1 MKKLSLVAAGV
12 LSVLISGCG
21 QGPSTEA
28 QSQASTS
35 DAAKIV
41 EAASNAEMNV
51 GYNVP
56 IEYFTLDNGLKV
68 VLSKDDTAPVVTVAV
83 YYNIGFRNEP
93 KERTGF
99 AHLFEHMMFQ
109 GSENLG
115 KMEFIKL
122 VNDNGGVL
130 NGSTRFDF
138 TNYFEIIPTHKLETF
153 LWAEADRMKG
163 LAITQENLTN
173 QQGVVKN
180 EVKVNVLNRPY
191 GGFPWLDMPQYAFN
205 NWYNAHNFYGD
216 LADLDAANL
225 EDVDAFFKMY
235 YAPNNAVLAVVGDID
250 VEEAKQMV
258 EKYFA
263 AIPPAKLAPQP
274 DLTELRQ
281 EKEKVF
287 NKFDKL
293 APKPAYAFAYK
304 MPPRNT
310 PEYYAMGIIDQIL
323 VQGEDSLLY
332 QELVKNQQITGSVN
346 GGINYL
352 LGNMFNYNGPMLWMS
367 SFTHD
372 DTVSRDTITA
382 AIDRVV
388 NKLQETPLTEDEM
401 ARAIVKIRSSLFDA
415 LDGFYGFGRAD
426 LLASFALF
434 DNDPNKINQLEDN
447 FKKVT
452 PEIIAKTVEE
462 YLRPTNRTILT
473 VTPGVDPNDAAEDAV
488 ASEQENT
495 SEQGE

>member
-1 MKKLSLVAAGV
+1 MRTLSVIAAGV
-12 LSVLISGCG
+12 MSVWLMGCS
-21 QGPSTEA
+21 QPAQNDA
-28 QSQASTS
+28 QSGSAAAMPDAKTIA
-35 DAAKIV
+35 DAASGV
-41 EAASNAEMNV
+41 DMNV
-51 GYNVP
+51 DYNVP
-56 IEYFTLDNGLKV
+56 VEYFKLDNGLKV
-68 VLSKDDTAPVVTVAV
+68 VLSKDDTAPTVTVAV

-93 KERTGF
+93 KDRTGF

-138 TNYFEIIPTHKLETF
+138 TNYFEIVPAHNLETF

-163 LAITQENLTN
+163 LAITQDNLTN

-180 EVKVNVLNRPY
+180 EVKVNVLNQPY

-225 EDVDAFFKMY
+225 EDVAGFFDMY
-235 YAPNNAVLAVVGDID
+235 YAPNNAALAVVGDID
-250 VEEAKQMV
+250 VAEAKAMI
-258 EKYFA
+258 EKYFGDIPA
-263 AIPPAKLAPQP
+263 AEIAPQP
-274 DLTELRQ
+274 DLSELRQ

-287 NKFDKL
+287 NKHDKL

-304 MPPRNT
+304 MPPRDT

-332 QELVKNQQITGSVN
+332 QELVKNKQITGSVG

-372 DTVSRDTITA
+372 DTVSQETITS
-382 AIDRVV
+382 AIDSVV
-388 NKLQETPLTEDEM
+388 NQLSEKPLSDEEM
-401 ARAIVKIRSSLFDA
+401 SRAIVKIRSSLFDSI
-415 LDGFYGFGRAD
+415 DGFYGFGRAD

-434 DNDPNKINQLEDN
+434 DDKPQKINELEAN
-447 FKKVT
+447 FKQVT
-452 PEIIAKTVEE
+452 PELIMQTVKD

-473 VTPGVDPNDAAEDAV
+473 VTPGEAPADESQA
-488 ASEQENT
+488 
-495 SEQGE
+495 QGE